1 MRDCASA
8 NLRSN
13 NYIEIIAIHVKD
25 TLILIFTSYDFFRV
39 YVLIYHTYLFTPI
52 SGFKANEVISQ

>member
-13 NYIEIIAIHVKD
+13 TYIEIIAIHVKD
-25 TLILIFTSYDFFRV
+25 TLILIFPSYDFNLP
-39 YVLIYHTYLFTPI
+39 YVPFYTDLWF
-52 SGFKANEVISQ
+52 